1 MDEYILVVDNL
12 TTGFRSKDKVNPAVD
27 GLSFN
32 LKRGETLVIVG
43 ESGSGKSVT
52 ALSIMG
58 LIPNPPGV
66 ILNGEINYKG
76 TDLLKL
82 NKNQLAEIRGNKIS
96 MIFQEPM
103 TSLNPVFTIENQLT
117 EGLKTHLKMS
127 DGDARARALEMLKK
141 VKIPLPEKRLKQYP
155 HHLSGGMRQRVMIA
169 MALSTEP
176 DILIAD
182 EPTTALDV
190 TIQAQILNLMKDL
203 RDNMGTSVIFI
214 THDMGVVAEIAD
226 KVLVMYSGRA
236 MEYSDVFSLFKE
248 PKHPYTV
255 GLLMSI
261 PRIDEEKVEQL
272 YSIRGQVPAP
282 GEITVGCRFKTRCD
296 EVMEICMQEEPP
308 LFDVDG
314 NQVRCWKY
322 GQRGDENKEDN

>member
-1 MDEYILVVDNL
+1 MEDIILSVENL
-12 TTGFRSKDKVNPAVD
+12 TTGFRNKDKINPAVE
-27 GLSFN
+27 GLSFD

-58 LIPNPPGV
+58 LIPDPPGV
-66 ILNGEINYKG
+66 ILNGEINYRG

-82 NKNQLAEIRGNKIS
+82 SKSQLADIRGNKIS

-103 TSLNPVFTIENQLT
+103 TSLNPVYTVGNQIM
-117 EGLKTHLKMS
+117 EGLKTHLNLS
-127 DGDARARALEMLKK
+127 DDEARARALEMVNK
-141 VKIPLPEKRLKQYP
+141 VRIPLPEKRMKQYP

-203 RDNMGTSVIFI
+203 KDNMGTSVIFI

-236 MEYSDVFSLFKE
+236 VEYSDVFTLFKE
-248 PKHPYTV
+248 PKHPYTL
-255 GLLMSI
+255 GLLKSI
-261 PRIDEEKVEQL
+261 PKIDGERVDKL

-282 GEITVGCRFKTRCD
+282 GEIKEGCKFKTRCD
-296 EVMEICMQEEPP
+296 YVMDICDVKEPP
-308 LFDVDG
+308 LFDVKG
-314 NQVRCWKY
+314 NHVRCWLY
-322 GQRGDENKEDN
+322 REEGDDVGK

>member
-1 MDEYILVVDNL
+1 MEENILTVDNL
-12 TTGFRSKDKVNPAVD
+12 TTGFESGGNVNPAVD
-27 GLSFN
+27 GLSFT

-58 LIPNPPGV
+58 LIPSPPGV
-66 ILNGEINYKG
+66 ILNGEINYRG
-76 TDLLKL
+76 TDLLAL
-82 NKNQLAEIRGNKIS
+82 NKTQLADIRGNKIS

-103 TSLNPVFTIENQLT
+103 TSLNPVYTIGNQLK
-117 EGLKTHLKMS
+117 EGLIRHLHLS
-127 DGDARARALEMLKK
+127 DEEASAKALDMLKK
-141 VKIPLPEKRLKQYP
+141 VKIPLPEKRMKQYP

-203 RDNMGTSVIFI
+203 KDNMGTSVIFI

-236 MEYSDVFSLFKE
+236 MEYSDVFSLFAK
-248 PKHPYTV
+248 PLHPYTE
-255 GLLMSI
+255 GLLKSI
-261 PRIDEEKVEQL
+261 PKIDGNNSEHL

-282 GEITVGCRFKTRCD
+282 GEITVGCKFKTRCD
-296 EVMEICMQEEPP
+296 DVMDICMEKEPP
-308 LFDVDG
+308 LFDING
-314 NQVRCWKY
+314 NLVRCWKY
-322 GQRGDENKEDN
+322 GNRGDEK